1 MMPESNIFL
10 IDEMKT
16 EFYSQLA
23 RQSIKGSVLSK
34 ETAVEILTSS
44 DVALLALLDAAYDV
58 RKRFVGQEVLIH
70 VIDNAQNGHCPE
82 DCRYCA
88 QAQTSTVEIEEYRL
102 KPREE
107 ILAEAKDAYEN
118 GASCYCMVFAGRGP
132 SHNRTEHLARIVRE
146 IKSRYPMEV
155 CVSAGILDEGKA
167 KILKTAGLDRLNH
180 NLNTSARH
188 YPRICTTHTYEDRL
202 NTLRAA
208 RRAGLQ
214 VCSGIIVG
222 MGETVTDLLELAY
235 TLREMEVESI
245 PVNFFIRLR
254 EEPRLSAGDASDQT
268 PDLTPEFC
276 LRVLCL
282 FRFLNPKAEIRM
294 AAGREL
300 YLRSMQV
307 MGLYPANSLF
317 LGGYLNAKGDEDI
330 QTLQMIKDAGFTI
343 RSEYPLDKLLAKGK
357 ISVEMKGLRE
367 LRPHH
372 SCGTS

>member
-1 MMPESNIFL
+1 
-10 IDEMKT
+10 MKT

-23 RQSIKGSVLSK
+23 RQTIEGSVLSK
-34 ETAVEILTSS
+34 ETAAEILTSS

-102 KPREE
+102 KPQEE

-132 SHNRTEHLARIVRE
+132 SQSRTEHLAQIVRE

-167 KILKTAGLDRLNH
+167 KILKAAGLDRLNH

-208 RRAGLQ
+208 RQAGLQ

-222 MGETVTDLLELAY
+222 MGETVTDLLEIAY

-254 EEPRLSAGDASDQT
+254 KEPQFSAGDAFDQA

-343 RSEYPLDKLLAKGK
+343 RSEYPLDKLLAKSK
-357 ISVEMKGLRE
+357 TSIEMKGLRE

-372 SCGTS
+372 SCETP